1 MNFINFNA
9 GVSITG
15 NYTNTATYGSI
26 GTVFALFGAK
36 VSKNLF
42 SPFHIHNIHELAKQF
57 PTRVTISDTV
67 VTFTGGPLLIT
78 SGRIGAFAIPALF
91 SIVSGALSCFAIYE
105 TANFIFDHFIIKNI
119 NPENRQSIKY
129 LMYNIGIVIMTS
141 GLAFFACTL
150 FFFSRLHHAPGVH
163 LFSWSFN
170 KIN

>member
-36 VSKNLF
+36 VSENLF
-42 SPFHIHNIHELAKQF
+42 SPFHNIRELAKQF

-78 SGRIGAFAIPALF
+78 SSHMGAFAIPAIF
-91 SIVSGALSCFAIYE
+91 SAVSTVLSCFAIHT
-105 TANFIFDHFIIKNI
+105 TANFIFGHFIERKINDENKSFAKNFMD
-119 NPENRQSIKY
+119 NV
-129 LMYNIGIVIMTS
+129 VIMAS
-141 GLAFFACTL
+141 GLAFFACTH
-150 FFFSRLHHAPGVH
+150 FFFSRLYHTPGVH
-163 LFSWSFN
+163 LFSWSFK
-170 KIN
+170 KIG